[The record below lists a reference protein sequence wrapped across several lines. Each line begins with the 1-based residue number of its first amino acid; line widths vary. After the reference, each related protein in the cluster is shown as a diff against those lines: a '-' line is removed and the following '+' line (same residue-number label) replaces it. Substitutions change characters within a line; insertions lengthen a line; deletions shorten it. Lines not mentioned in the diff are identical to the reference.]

1 MKKLHTNLK
10 RFHGCKTYFI
20 TTVTYDRQ
28 PYFYNPQFCKILWN
42 NIFYAQ
48 KIKPF
53 KLYGFVIMPDHLHI
67 LLKPNN
73 DYNISQIIKNI
84 KRTSSLHINKLL
96 KHGVDAN
103 IYSHLH
109 ENTKI
114 LPPKFKWQKSYH
126 DRTIR
131 KQSNEL
137 QRYINYIKNNPIHH
151 SQIKNAKKY
160 KWIYVE

>member
-10 RFHGCKTYFI
+10 RFYGCKTYFI
-20 TTVTYDRQ
+20 TTVTYDRY
-28 PYFYNPQFCKILWN
+28 PYFYNSKFCKILWN

-48 KIKPF
+48 KIKKF

-73 DYNISQIIKNI
+73 DYKISQIMKNI
-84 KRTSSLHINKLL
+84 KRTSSLHINNLL
-96 KHGVDAN
+96 TNDVDAN

-109 ENTKI
+109 GNTKK
-114 LPPKFKWQKSYH
+114 LYPKFRWQKSYH

-137 QRYINYIKNNPIHH
+137 QRYINYIKNNPAHDA
-151 SQIKNAKKY
+151 QIKNINNY
-160 KWIYVE
+160 KWIYVK